1 MECVK
6 AAQLETFL
14 EKKLT
19 DHNLSFGERGVAISG
34 GERQRLGIARALY
47 QNPNIL
53 VLDEATS
60 ALDGLTENVFMD
72 SLRMLQA
79 DLTVIM
85 VAHRLSTV
93 KNCDVIYEIESGKV
107 VNSGTFDELSQ
118 TSKLFK
124 SIDKKN

>member
-1 MECVK
+1 MECLK
-6 AAQLETFL
+6 AAQLENFS

-19 DHNLSFGERGVAISG
+19 DHNLSLGERGVAISG

-47 QNPNIL
+47 QKTNIL

-60 ALDGLTENVFMD
+60 ALDGLTEDVFMD
-72 SLRMLQA
+72 SLRMFKA

-107 VNSGTFDELSQ
+107 INSGTFDELSQ